1 MQAEERHQQQ
11 QWEKEK
17 LDREEAREKE
27 KAEREEALK
36 QLEIQQK
43 REEMES
49 RERIRMRELE
59 LQQERLTRTDREPEN
74 DDGNDSA
81 SSHGSAASS
90 TRRRSRA
97 GPKLPY
103 FDDAKDNI
111 DSYLRRFERYAELQG
126 WPTQEWAIYLSALL
140 KGNALEVYSRLAET
154 ESKSY
159 DKLKSAL
166 LRKYDLTVDG
176 FRKRFYDARR
186 ERNETAVQFVCR
198 LVGYLDR
205 WVQLAKIEQTYE
217 GLKDLI
223 VREQFLAVSDEKLTL
238 YLRERSSHGL
248 QELVSLAD
256 LYLEARH
263 EPSRSHKEFTKK
275 DKRYDRTFSVKKDHA
290 ASSNTPNKNNYKPS
304 SSQEAEG
311 ERVCYSCGK
320 SGHIRRFCP
329 QRKPDGA
336 NGRGRDNRLDTVASC
351 QVVDDERRCSRTHE
365 SESGGTLK
373 LQCGCELPY
382 VGCLTMKSDV
392 RTSRLPIEA
401 GKANGVDVSVLR
413 DTGCT
418 TIVIRRDLVQDSQL
432 TGEFRYYRMLDGTV
446 KKAEI
451 ALVDMETPYV
461 SGKLPCL
468 CIDAPTCDVIVGNV
482 QLAPSSDN
490 MDEVNAVTTR
500 AQALAEGK
508 PPRPMSVPTIEELKM
523 PVADVQKLQRES
535 VDLRKWFDHAKEG
548 HTAPSG
554 KTASVKFIVE
564 RGLLYL
570 SCVPNRAWT

>member
-1 MQAEERHQQQ
+1 MSAVDELERLTSLGKKLGYAGVELRKWVTEQMKIAEEKSKADQERETRRLERQTQQEEIAAKAKQEIEERQAKQQAEERQKQQQFEQEKLHWKAKMQAEERHQQQ

-186 ERNETAVQFVCR
+186 ERDETAAQFVCR

-223 VREQFLAVSDEKLTL
+223 VREQFMAVSEEKLTL
-238 YLRERSSHGL
+238 YLRE
-248 QELVSLAD
+248 
-256 LYLEARH
+256 
-263 EPSRSHKEFTKK
+263 
-275 DKRYDRTFSVKKDHA
+275 
-290 ASSNTPNKNNYKPS
+290 
-304 SSQEAEG
+304 
-311 ERVCYSCGK
+311 
-320 SGHIRRFCP
+320 
-329 QRKPDGA
+329 
-336 NGRGRDNRLDTVASC
+336 
-351 QVVDDERRCSRTHE
+351 
-365 SESGGTLK
+365 
-373 LQCGCELPY
+373 
-382 VGCLTMKSDV
+382 
-392 RTSRLPIEA
+392 
-401 GKANGVDVSVLR
+401 
-413 DTGCT
+413 
-418 TIVIRRDLVQDSQL
+418 
-432 TGEFRYYRMLDGTV
+432 
-446 KKAEI
+446 
-451 ALVDMETPYV
+451 
-461 SGKLPCL
+461 
-468 CIDAPTCDVIVGNV
+468 
-482 QLAPSSDN
+482 
-490 MDEVNAVTTR
+490 
-500 AQALAEGK
+500 
-508 PPRPMSVPTIEELKM
+508 
-523 PVADVQKLQRES
+523 
-535 VDLRKWFDHAKEG
+535 
-548 HTAPSG
+548 
-554 KTASVKFIVE
+554 
-564 RGLLYL
+564 
-570 SCVPNRAWT
+570 